1 MNNTEKEWCD
11 PKTIFEVRDT
21 DNRNKELRWI
31 IGRNK
36 YLLIG
41 KERKFTSIVPSVN
54 TIPLLVTVNHPA
66 ADNGYERGI
75 IMPLGNKFIDAESGY
90 DFDTILPLTKDY
102 DYIDGV
108 DGGLV
113 RVYQKKESV
122 KKWGLL
128 ALLRTDTGYEFK
140 GVVIDSNGGISFS
153 ENQDDYLVY
162 DNLWNF
168 YDKKKNH
175 IPAEKDD
182 EIIDISLD
190 KIKEHMNNP
199 SVHNDNADKNKH
211 VQNQTEN
218 ENLSNLEEAIVQN
231 QAENVIVSYL
241 EEVTVQNFKRFAE
254 RTSLEDLSAN
264 FTFIVGKNNAGK
276 STLLSAIDLCCQ
288 YNLKRLNFDTEGNFY
303 FAFPFK
309 DNSPED
315 YVNRSSTDK
324 VFMLSITSG
333 GWRFEFKIEG
343 SKGKAIVHEFSV
355 SNTRNFESIV
365 FKREEV
371 KIVFED
377 KPEERYTCSKH
388 SWIIDSKNDEE
399 HPNQYLTSDDL
410 YDKDSRLSGVEVLL
424 KPLLEETQIA
434 EKMGEI
440 YTSIDNALDPC
451 KGTSMIPVFA
461 PIVPHE
467 GKVDEEDKDFVSSAV
482 TEYAKIDK
490 DYHAFVCKWLKR
502 MEMGHDFNVKKN
514 GKEYI
519 VTITQQ
525 DGGSCNLSKMGS
537 GTIHFVILCFKI
549 LSFIDKYKNNR
560 YVPTLLIME
569 PEQNLHPM
577 LQSHMVNFLMDIS
590 DLYSDSFQD
599 PKERRHLKI
608 IVETH
613 SEYMIRRSQVIAK
626 RFADRGKEIPF
637 RTYYFPSEGKPK
649 DMGYRK
655 DGRFKEEFGPGFT
668 DESTMLSFQLI

>member
-1 MNNTEKEWCD
+1 MNDIEKQWCSANL
-11 PKTIFEVRDT
+11 EVRGD
-21 DNRNKELRWI
+21 RIKELYCDL
-31 IGRNK
+31 GFGCV
-36 YLLIG
+36 LIEK
-41 KERKFTSIVPSVN
+41 KENFTSIVPSVN
-54 TIPLLVTVNHPA
+54 TEPLLATVNRGTR
-66 ADNGYERGI
+66 NGYVRGI
-75 IMPLGNKFIDAESGY
+75 IMPYINEESGY
-90 DFDTILPLTKDY
+90 MHSPILPLTKDFNFV
-102 DYIDGV
+102 DGV

-113 RVYQKKESV
+113 RVNKHKEGV

-140 GVVIDSNGGISFS
+140 GVVIDSNGKISFS

-162 DNLWNF
+162 DELWNF
-168 YDKKKNH
+168 YGKKKHH

-182 EIIDISLD
+182 KTIDISLD
-190 KIKEHMNNP
+190 EIKKHMNTS
-199 SVHNDNADKNKH
+199 SVLNDNADKNKH

-218 ENLSNLEEAIVQN
+218 ENVSDLEEVTVQN
-231 QAENVIVSYL
+231 QTENEKVSYL
-241 EEVTVQNFKRFAE
+241 EEVTVQNFKRFAK
-254 RTSLEDLSAN
+254 RALLDLSAN
-264 FTFIVGKNNAGK
+264 ITFIVGKNNAGK
-276 STLLSAIDLCCQ
+276 STLLNAIDICCQ
-288 YNLKRLNFDTEGNFY
+288 HNLQRLNLDKEGNLY
-303 FAFPFK
+303 FAFLSKDDTFK
-309 DNSPED
+309 DYMNS
-315 YVNRSSTDK
+315 RSSLGQMLT
-324 VFMLSITSG
+324 LSITSG
-333 GWRFEFKIEG
+333 GWKFEFKVKD
-343 SKGKAIVHEFSV
+343 SNGKAIVHEFSV
-355 SNTRNFESIV
+355 SNTRNSESIV

-388 SWIIDSKNDEE
+388 PWIIDSKNDEE

-434 EKMGEI
+434 ERMGEI

-451 KGTSMIPVFA
+451 KGTSKIPVFA

-467 GKVDEEDKDFVSSAV
+467 VKVDEEDKDFVSSAV
-482 TEYAKIDK
+482 SGYAKIDK

-502 MEMGHDFNVKKN
+502 MEMGHDFNVKKD

-525 DGGSCNLSKMGS
+525 DGGTFNLSEMGT

-549 LSFIDKYKNNR
+549 LSFVDKYKNNR
-560 YVPTLLIME
+560 YAPTLLIME

-599 PKERRHLKI
+599 SKERRHLKI

-637 RTYYFPSEGKPK
+637 RTYYFTSEGNPK
-649 DMGYRK
+649 DMVYRK
-655 DGRFKEEFGPGFT
+655 DGRFIETFGPGFT

>member
-1 MNNTEKEWCD
+1 MNDIEKQWCSANL
-11 PKTIFEVRDT
+11 EVRGD
-21 DNRNKELRWI
+21 RIKELYCDL
-31 IGRNK
+31 GFGCV
-36 YLLIG
+36 LIEK
-41 KERKFTSIVPSVN
+41 KENFTSIVPSVN
-54 TIPLLVTVNHPA
+54 TEPLLATVNRGTR
-66 ADNGYERGI
+66 NGYVRGI
-75 IMPLGNKFIDAESGY
+75 IMPYINEESGY
-90 DFDTILPLTKDY
+90 MHSPILPLTKDFNFV
-102 DYIDGV
+102 DGV

-113 RVYQKKESV
+113 RVNKHKEGV

-140 GVVIDSNGGISFS
+140 GVVIDSNGKISFS

-162 DNLWNF
+162 DELWNF
-168 YDKKKNH
+168 YGKKKHH

-182 EIIDISLD
+182 KTIDISLD
-190 KIKEHMNNP
+190 EIKKHMNTS
-199 SVHNDNADKNKH
+199 SVHNGYTDMENP

-218 ENLSNLEEAIVQN
+218 ES
-231 QAENVIVSYL
+231 VSYL
-241 EEVTVQNFKRFAE
+241 EEVSVQNFKRFAE

-365 FKREEV
+365 FKREEA

-377 KPEERYTCSKH
+377 KTEERYTCSKH
-388 SWIIDSKNDEE
+388 PWIIDSKNDEE

-434 EKMGEI
+434 KRMGEI
-440 YTSIDNALDPC
+440 YMSIDNALDPC

-467 GKVDEEDKDFVSSAV
+467 GKVDEEDTDFVSSVV

-490 DYHAFVCKWLKR
+490 EYHTFVCKWLKR
-502 MEMGHDFNVKKN
+502 MEMGVDFDIKKN
-514 GKEYI
+514 ENGYI

-525 DGGSCNLSKMGS
+525 DGRSCNLSEMGS
-537 GTIHFVILCFKI
+537 GSIHFVILCFKI
-549 LSFIDKYKNNR
+549 LSFVDKYKNNR
-560 YVPTLLIME
+560 YAPTLLIME

-577 LQSHMVNFLMDIS
+577 LQSHMVNFFMDIS
-590 DLYSDSFQD
+590 DLYSDSFTSA
-599 PKERRHLKI
+599 KERRHLKFI
-608 IVETH
+608 IETH

-637 RTYYFPSEGKPK
+637 RTYYFPSEGKPY
-649 DMGYRK
+649 DMVYRK
-655 DGRFKEEFGPGFT
+655 DGRFKEKFGPGFT
-668 DESTMLSFQLI
+668 DESTMLSYQLM

>member
-1 MNNTEKEWCD
+1 MNDIEKQWCD

-31 IGRNK
+31 GRNK

-41 KERKFTSIVPSVN
+41 KERQFTSIVPSVN

-153 ENQDDYLVY
+153 EIQDDYLVY

-182 EIIDISLD
+182 EIIDISLEE
-190 KIKEHMNNP
+190 IKKHMNTS
-199 SVHNDNADKNKH
+199 SVLNDNADKNKH

-218 ENLSNLEEAIVQN
+218 ENVSDLEEVTVQN
-231 QAENVIVSYL
+231 QTENEKVSYL
-241 EEVTVQNFKRFAE
+241 EEVTVQNFKRFAK
-254 RTSLEDLSAN
+254 RALLDLSAN
-264 FTFIVGKNNAGK
+264 ITFIVGKNNAGK
-276 STLLSAIDLCCQ
+276 STLLNAIDICCQ
-288 YNLKRLNFDTEGNFY
+288 HNLQRLNLDKEGNLY
-303 FAFPFK
+303 FAFLSKDDTFK
-309 DNSPED
+309 DYMNS
-315 YVNRSSTDK
+315 RSSLGQMLT
-324 VFMLSITSG
+324 LSITSG
-333 GWRFEFKIEG
+333 GWKFEFKVKD
-343 SKGKAIVHEFSV
+343 SNGKAIVHEFSV
-355 SNTRNFESIV
+355 SNTRNSESIV

-388 SWIIDSKNDEE
+388 PWIIDSKNDEE

-434 EKMGEI
+434 ERMGEI

-451 KGTSMIPVFA
+451 KGTSKIPVFA

-467 GKVDEEDKDFVSSAV
+467 VKVDEEDKDFVSSAV
-482 TEYAKIDK
+482 SGYAKIDK

-502 MEMGHDFNVKKN
+502 MEMGHDFNVKKD

-525 DGGSCNLSKMGS
+525 DGGTFNLSEMGT

-549 LSFIDKYKNNR
+549 LSFVDKYKNNR
-560 YVPTLLIME
+560 YAPTLLIME

-599 PKERRHLKI
+599 SKERRHLKI

-637 RTYYFPSEGKPK
+637 RTYYFQSEGKPK
-649 DMGYRK
+649 DMVYRK